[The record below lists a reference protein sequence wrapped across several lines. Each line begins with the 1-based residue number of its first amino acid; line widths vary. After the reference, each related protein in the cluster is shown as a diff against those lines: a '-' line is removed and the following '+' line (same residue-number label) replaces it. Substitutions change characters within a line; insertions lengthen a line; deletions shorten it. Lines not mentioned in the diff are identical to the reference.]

1 MLLAALPFAN
11 SCRFRRTPVA
21 IALALAA
28 CASAAAADDTGTTPA
43 PTLKLA
49 PILVPPPPK
58 PPPTAAPAAPSESAD
73 AARVPLQLAPIDADS
88 GAVFL
93 RADRINGVSEKFIEA
108 EGNVELRTRRE
119 TVLADWLRYDIV
131 ADEVWGKGNVVLR
144 KGIDWVTG
152 PEARY
157 TQQSALGFFTSPRF
171 YLGENGARGSAAELR
186 FTGPQKYEASE
197 ARYTTCVAPREDW
210 YLRMNELEVDQTRMV
225 GTGHSATL
233 NFLGASVAYSP
244 WVEFPLSNERKSGF
258 LTPVFGS
265 SGNRGFEVAA
275 PYYFNLAP
283 NYDATLTPRLMTK
296 RGLALAGQFRYLFG
310 DATGEAD
317 VEVIPHDRIAN
328 TDRYALAFKHQQGIP
343 AVPGLGAF
351 VNVNKVSDDTYFA
364 DLADRIAVT
373 SQSTLPREAGLAYG
387 HGPWGLVAR
396 VQSFQTLQDP
406 STPVAPPYNRLPQLS
421 ASLSDTEWAGIDF
434 AGNAEYVRFHQS
446 ALPTPGADRFY
457 VYPTATWERQGA
469 AWFLRAKGGV
479 HYRTYSIEAPTTT
492 GAGQTGHVDITT
504 PIASIDGGLVFERD
518 ETIFGRPFVQTLEPR
533 AFYVYIPFRE
543 QSQIPVFDSALD
555 DFNFGQLFSENR
567 YLGNDRI
574 GDANQ
579 LTVALSSRVID
590 PQSGG
595 ERLRVAIGQRFY
607 FADQRVTL
615 NEQPRSASTSDVLL
629 AAEGQLSETWAL
641 AGLMQYNF
649 DAPQTERFNLGLR
662 YTPAPGKIFAA
673 SYRFQRNVT
682 DILGAASSRL
692 EQFDLAT
699 QWPLK
704 WGLTLL
710 GRWNYSLADRKTLEA
725 LAGVEYNADC
735 WVLRIVG
742 QRLTTTTTTTTS
754 SIYVQIELNGLA
766 RFGTNPLDLLRR
778 SVPGYL
784 RSNDPALQPRERGD
798 PFPEY

>member
-1 MLLAALPFAN
+1 LLLAAFPFAN

-21 IALALAA
+21 VAIALAFAAGTALAE
-28 CASAAAADDTGTTPA
+28 DTGTASA
-43 PTLKLA
+43 PPLKLA
-49 PILVPPPPK
+49 PTLVPPPPK
-58 PPPTAAPAAPSESAD
+58 PLATTPPAAATPSPEG
-73 AARVPLQLAPIDADS
+73 ARVPLQLAPIDADS
-88 GAVFL
+88 GAIFL
-93 RADRINGVSEKFIEA
+93 RADRVGGVGQKFVEA

-131 ADEVWGKGNVVLR
+131 ADEVWGKGNVLLR

-171 YLGENGARGSAAELR
+171 YLGENGARGTASELR
-186 FTGPQKYEASE
+186 FTGPQKYEASD

-225 GTGHSATL
+225 GTGHSVTL
-233 NFLGASVAYSP
+233 NFLGAPVAYSP

-258 LTPVFGS
+258 LTPIFGS
-265 SGNRGFEVAA
+265 SDSRGFEVAA
-275 PYYFNLAP
+275 PYYLNLAP

-296 RGLALAGQFRYLFG
+296 RGLAIAGQFRYLFSESS
-310 DATGEAD
+310 GESD
-317 VEVIPHDRIAN
+317 VEYLPQDRIAGK
-328 TDRYALAFKHQQGIP
+328 DRYALAWKHQQAFS
-343 AVPGLGAF
+343 AVPGLGGF
-351 VNVNKVSDDTYFA
+351 INLNKVSDDTYFA

-373 SQSTLPREAGLAYG
+373 SQSTLPREAGLTYG
-387 HGPWGLVAR
+387 HGPWGFVAR

-406 STPVAPPYNRLPQLS
+406 NTPVAPPYNRLPQLS
-421 ASLSDTEWAGIDF
+421 ASLGDTEWAGIDF
-434 AGNAEYVRFHQS
+434 AGNSEFVRFHQS
-446 ALPTPGADRFY
+446 ALPTPSADRFY
-457 VYPTATWERQGA
+457 IYPTATWERQGA
-469 AWFLRAKGGV
+469 AWFVRVKGGV
-479 HYRTYSIEAPTTT
+479 HYRTYSLDTPST
-492 GAGQTGHVDITT
+492 GVPQPGHIDITT
-504 PIASIDGGLVFERD
+504 PIASVDGGLVFER
-518 ETIFGRPFVQTLEPR
+518 EATAFGQPYVQTLEPR
-533 AFYVYIPFRE
+533 VFYAYIPFRD

-579 LTVALSSRVID
+579 LTVALSSRIID
-590 PQSGG
+590 PRSGG
-595 ERLRVAIGQRFY
+595 ERLRVAVGQRFY

-615 NEQPRSASTSDVLL
+615 NEQPRSASTSDILL

-641 AGLMQYNF
+641 AGLMQYNL
-649 DAPQTERFNLGLR
+649 DVPRTERFNLGAR
-662 YTPAPGKIFAA
+662 YTPEPGKIFAA

-692 EQFDLAT
+692 EQFDIAT
-699 QWPLK
+699 QWPLQ

-725 LAGVEYNADC
+725 LIGVEYNADC

-742 QRLTTTTTTTTS
+742 QRLTTTTTTTSS
-754 SIYVQIELNGLA
+754 SIYVQIEFNGLA

-784 RSNDPALQPRERGD
+784 RSNDPTLQPRERGD